1 MEILNA
7 DGTKE
12 TRLTFSEVHLDGDM
26 MGVSFKVYPESPDVT
41 PKFWISAR
49 DLVLFCKEKYPDTKA
64 ENVIEIIK

>member
-26 MGVSFKVYPESPDVT
+26 MGVSFKTYPESPDVT

-49 DLVLFCKEKYPDTKA
+49 DLCMFLKDKSRDALP
-64 ENVIEIIK
+64 IE